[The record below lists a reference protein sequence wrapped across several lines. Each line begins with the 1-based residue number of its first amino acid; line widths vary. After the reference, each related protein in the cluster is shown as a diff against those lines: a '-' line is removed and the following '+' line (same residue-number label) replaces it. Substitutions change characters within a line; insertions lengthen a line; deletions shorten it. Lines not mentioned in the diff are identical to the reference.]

1 MEDMNMKRTLATLL
15 AIIML
20 MLSFSAALADEKPE
34 TWIADRTI
42 TIQCYVDDIG
52 YTLPDDINS
61 TPVMQRI
68 TELTGIKLDLRYTPG
83 ESDATVMAAQM
94 AAGNIPDAIV
104 SYLNNSTRPEFPILL
119 KAAKEGLF
127 ADLSPYLAET
137 KVYKKYLDHDY
148 LPSDARDNIT
158 FRKDLDGAYI
168 FQLGIPAVDR
178 STEYI
183 ADDEYI
189 GGLYIRA
196 DIAADLGVEAFSLS
210 TEEELYDLCVRIR
223 DANYT
228 DVNGNPI
235 YAIGPKYWGGSYD
248 SLINVVRSYGFSPF
262 GSEYGLTA
270 DGQIVHEAQTNFV
283 FDKINY
289 ARKLLAEGLMH
300 PEFFTMDTTRCE
312 ELCKSKGVA
321 IISDVHNYI
330 EMIYSNEDWIPLGTI
345 QDVTGSKDNYTSGKS
360 GYGCWA
366 VSADAKNPEEILKFF
381 DFLCTYEGKLLC
393 EYGIEG
399 LTYNMVDGYPVLTDE
414 AKAKLD
420 EGDSKWMINTIG
432 ADFGGAGFIFLG
444 YMLTDKDF
452 KVEFG
457 ESRPGTG
464 VGTTYARSIELAEQN
479 PFKNIVKIPGL
490 DVSAYL
496 SIDELEDVKANMDLL
511 NYKEMVIQAIYADSD
526 DAVNA
531 IVNSFRAQ
539 LKAAGI
545 DRLYDYCEKIYAE
558 NPETIQLIPVAAT
571 VAE

>member
-1 MEDMNMKRTLATLL
+1 MKRTLAIFL
-15 AIIML
+15 AIVML
-20 MLSFSAALADEKPE
+20 LGIFPAALADEKPD

-52 YTLPDDINS
+52 YALPDDINS

-68 TELTGIKLDLRYTPG
+68 AELTGIKLDLRYTPG
-83 ESDATVMAAQM
+83 ESDETVMAAQL

-127 ADLSPYLAET
+127 ADLTPYLAET

-148 LPSDARDNIT
+148 LPADARDNIT

-189 GGLYIRA
+189 GGLYIRS
-196 DIAADLGVEAFSLS
+196 DIAADLGVEPFSLS
-210 TEEELYDLCVRIR
+210 TEEELYDLCVKIR

-235 YAIGPKYWGGSYD
+235 YPIGPKYWGGSYD

-330 EMIYSNEDWIPLGTI
+330 EMIYSSNDWIPLGTI
-345 QDVTGSKDNYTSGKS
+345 QDVTGSKDSYTSGKG

-366 VSADAKNPEEILKFF
+366 ISADAKNPEEILKFF
-381 DFLCTYEGKLLC
+381 DFLSTYEGKLLC
-393 EYGIEG
+393 EYGVEG

-452 KVEFG
+452 KAEFG

-464 VGTTYARSIELAEQN
+464 VGTTYVRSIELAEQN
-479 PFKNIVKIPGL
+479 PFKTIVKIPGL

-526 DAVNA
+526 DQVKA
-531 IVNSFRAQ
+531 IVDSFRAQ

-558 NPETIQLIPVAAT
+558 NPETIQLIPVEAT

>member
-1 MEDMNMKRTLATLL
+1 MKRFLTTLL
-15 AIIML
+15 AIVMA
-20 MLSFSAALADEKPE
+20 LSCLSLAVAEDKPD

-52 YTLPDDINS
+52 YALPDDINA
-61 TPVMQRI
+61 TPVMQKI

-83 ESDATVMAAQM
+83 ESDETVMAAQL

-127 ADLSPYLAET
+127 ADLTPYLADT
-137 KVYKKYLDHDY
+137 QVYSKYLDHDY
-148 LPSDARDNIT
+148 LPADARDNIT

-178 STEYI
+178 STEYV
-183 ADDEYI
+183 ADDKYI

-210 TEEELYDLCVRIR
+210 TEEELYDLAVKIR
-223 DANYT
+223 DGNYT

-262 GSEYGLTA
+262 GSEYGLTT

-283 FDKINY
+283 YDKINF

-300 PEFFTMDTTRCE
+300 PEFFTMDTTRCD
-312 ELCKSKGVA
+312 ELCRSKGVA
-321 IISDVHNYI
+321 IISDIHNYV
-330 EMIYSNEDWIPLGTI
+330 ELIYSNEDWIPLGTLS
-345 QDVTGSKDNYTSGKS
+345 DVTGSKDGYTSGKG

-366 VSADAKNPEEILKFF
+366 ISADAKNPDEILKFF
-381 DFLCTYEGKLLC
+381 DFMVTHEGKLLC
-393 EYGIEG
+393 LYGIEG
-399 LTYNMVDGYPVLTDE
+399 LTYDMVDGYPVLNEETLG
-414 AKAKLD
+414 KLND
-420 EGDSKWMINTIG
+420 GDADWMKNTIG
-432 ADFGGAGFIFLG
+432 ADFGGTGFVFMG
-444 YMLTDKDF
+444 YMMTDNDN

-457 ESRPGTG
+457 ESRPGAG
-464 VGTTYARSIELAEQN
+464 VGTTYARAVELAEQN
-479 PFKNIVKIPGL
+479 PAKNITKVPGL

-496 SIDELEDVKANMDLL
+496 SVDELADVKANMDLL
-511 NYKEMVIQAIYADSD
+511 SYKEMVIQAIYADSD
-526 DAVNA
+526 DQVTA
-531 IVNSFRAQ
+531 IVESFRAQ

-545 DRLYDYCEKIYAE
+545 DRLYDYCEAIYAE
-558 NPETIQLIPVAAT
+558 NPETIQLIPVEAT